1 MITMERVKMQKQ
13 LLYEIEIVRDANKL
27 VATMNS
33 QRKPIRIYESRSF
46 EELLEQVAKDIQE
59 ENEDR

>member
-1 MITMERVKMQKQ
+1 MQKQ

-59 ENEDR
+59 ENEDK

>member
-1 MITMERVKMQKQ
+1 MGKQ

-33 QRKPIRIYESRSF
+33 LRKPVRSYESRSF
-46 EELLEQVAKDIQE
+46 EELLEQIAKDVQE

>member
-1 MITMERVKMQKQ
+1 MTMEGVKKMHKQ
-13 LLYEIEIVRDANKL
+13 LLYEIEIVRDADKL
-27 VATMNS
+27 VASMNS
-33 QRKPIRIYESRSF
+33 QKKPIRIYESRSF